1 MPFYQTQTLIT
12 SLNIFNEKD
21 SVWGNVEIGVRD
33 TGGEIIVG
41 CVHRERG
48 FKLSKDGFDLWIFMV
63 FSTLD
68 VKISVQLTWI
78 DFWKAY

>member
-1 MPFYQTQTLIT
+1 MPFYQIQTLIT

-21 SVWGNVEIGVRD
+21 SVCGNVEIGVRD

-48 FKLSKDGFDLWIFMV
+48 FKLSKDGFDL
-63 FSTLD
+63 
-68 VKISVQLTWI
+68 
-78 DFWKAY
+78 